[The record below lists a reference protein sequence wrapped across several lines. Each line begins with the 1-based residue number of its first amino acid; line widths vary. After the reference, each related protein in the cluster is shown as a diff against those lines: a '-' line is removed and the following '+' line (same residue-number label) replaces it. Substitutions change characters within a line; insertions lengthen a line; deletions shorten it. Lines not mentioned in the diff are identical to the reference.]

1 MANELAKTSN
11 SPERLTNASNDTH
24 LIQLWLRSKS
34 SNSIDA
40 YSRDVNQFLSH
51 AGKLLSAIK
60 IEDIWSWIDSL
71 HLRDLAV
78 STIARKLA
86 AVKSLFSFAQKVGYL
101 ELNVGAAVSLP
112 KVPDMLAQRI
122 LSESEIKRILN
133 AATNSRDQ
141 VLLKLFYVTG
151 ARVSE
156 LSGLQWADCSAR
168 GTSGSA
174 PEGVVT
180 LLGKGNKSRSV
191 LVPSTVWEMLL
202 AHKDSEV
209 AEGYGKNSDAVLRS
223 SSGGGLSRSQI
234 WRIVKKAT
242 ALSGVDRDVS
252 PHWLRHAHASH
263 SLDNGA
269 PTHLVKETLGHQ
281 SLATTSRYT
290 HARPDDS
297 SGKYLGIDD

>member
-1 MANELAKTSN
+1 MSKNLVTSPQ
-11 SPERLTNASNDTH
+11 SAYRITNASSDTH

-34 SNSIDA
+34 HNSIDA
-40 YSRDVNQFLSH
+40 YSRDIKQFLDH
-51 AGKLLSAIK
+51 ADRGLSEIK
-60 IEDIWSWIDSL
+60 IEHIWSWLDF
-71 HLRDLAV
+71 LRDDGLAT
-78 STIARKLA
+78 STISRKLA

-112 KVPDMLAQRI
+112 KVPDMLSQRI
-122 LSESEIKRILN
+122 LTEAEAKSILQS
-133 AATNSRDQ
+133 ATTPRDKI
-141 VLLKLFYVTG
+141 LLKLFYVTG

-156 LSGLQWADCSAR
+156 LASLKWSDCQERKAIGGR
-168 GTSGSA
+168 
-174 PEGVVT
+174 PDGVIT
-180 LLGKGNKSRSV
+180 LLGKGSKTRSV
-191 LVPSTVWEMLL
+191 LVPGMVWAALQEYREQELQT
-202 AHKDSEV
+202 
-209 AEGYGKNSDAVLRS
+209 GFGKNKDAVLRS
-223 SSGGGLSRSQI
+223 SSGGFLSRSQI

-242 ALSGVDRDVS
+242 KVAGIDREVS

-297 SGKYLGIDD
+297 SGKYLEMDE

>member
-1 MANELAKTSN
+1 MNKIEVAAS
-11 SPERLTNASNDTH
+11 SQPGRITNASSDTH

-34 SNSIDA
+34 QNSIDA
-40 YSRDVNQFLSH
+40 YARDVNQFLKHCEQSLH
-51 AGKLLSAIK
+51 SVK
-60 IEDIWSWIDSL
+60 IEHIWNWLDSL
-71 HLRDLAV
+71 RDNNLAV
-78 STIARKLA
+78 STRARKLA

-112 KVPDMLAQRI
+112 KVPDMLSQRI
-122 LSESEIKRILN
+122 LSEDETKAILG
-133 AATNSRDQ
+133 ATSNVRDHI
-141 VLLKLFYVTG
+141 LLKLFYVTG

-156 LSGLQWADCSAR
+156 LASLHWKACQERKRQGQKA
-168 GTSGSA
+168 
-174 PEGVVT
+174 EGIIT
-180 LLGKGNKSRSV
+180 LVGKGSKSRSI
-191 LVPSTVWEMLL
+191 LVPSSVWKTLMEYRN
-202 AHKDSEV
+202 
-209 AEGYGKNSDAVLRS
+209 AELQSGFGKNSDAVLRS
-223 SSGGGLSRSQI
+223 PAGGSLSRAQI

-242 ALSGVDRDVS
+242 LASGVDRDVS

-297 SGKYLGIDD
+297 SGKYLDMDE